1 LSRFKPAKT
10 AYHPHHPQPFFNV
23 PVILKRTLT
32 TLTLWAAII
41 ASLYFFK
48 AHAAVWIVALMAV
61 VSVCEF
67 NKLTRA
73 IGSHPFHIMG
83 MIIAGLMIAVPFY
96 FPQLRLAAADFLVAG
111 VLAGAIRILGE
122 RDLAT
127 RVGALASTL
136 FALAYVPLMLSYFVQ
151 IIGTY
156 TSAGFPYA
164 GVLFFIWVVIVTKL
178 CDTGALLT
186 GMAAGKHKMT
196 PVISPKKTWEGVV
209 GGVITSALISALFAW
224 LFSASLPSFF
234 TPRFAALA
242 ALPLAALGVIGD
254 LVESIIKRRA
264 GIKDSGNLAP
274 GIGGMFDMT
283 DSLILTAPAA
293 FWLLRLM

>member
-1 LSRFKPAKT
+1 M
-10 AYHPHHPQPFFNV
+10 

-73 IGSHPFHIMG
+73 IGSHPFRIMS
-83 MIIAGLMIAVPFY
+83 MVIAGLMIVVPFY
-96 FPQLRLAAADFLVAG
+96 FPRLHLDAADFLVIG

-136 FALAYVPLMLSYFVQ
+136 FALTYVPLMLGYFVR
-151 IIGTY
+151 IIGAHTND
-156 TSAGFPYA
+156 AQPYA

-186 GMAAGKHKMT
+186 GMAIGKHKMT

-224 LFSASLPSFF
+224 LFPASLPSFF
-234 TPRFAALA
+234 TPCFAALA
-242 ALPLAALGVIGD
+242 ALPLAVLGVIGD

-264 GIKDSGNLAP
+264 DIKDSGNLAP

>member
-1 LSRFKPAKT
+1 M
-10 AYHPHHPQPFFNV
+10 
-23 PVILKRTLT
+23 PVILKRTFS

-41 ASLYFFK
+41 SLLYFVG
-48 AHAAVWIVALMAV
+48 AHAAVWMVALMAV
-61 VSVCEF
+61 VSIYEF

-73 IGSHPFHIMG
+73 IGHHPFQVMS
-83 MIIAGLMIAVPFY
+83 MVVAGLMIIVPYY
-96 FPQLRLAAADFLVAG
+96 FPQWNFTASDLLVVG
-111 VLAGAIRILGE
+111 VLGTAIRILGE
-122 RDLAT
+122 RDPAT
-127 RVGALASTL
+127 RTETLSSTI
-136 FALAYVPLMLSYFVQ
+136 FALVYVPLMLGYFVR
-151 IIGTY
+151 IIGQY
-156 TSAGFPYA
+156 TAPSASA
-164 GVLFFIWVVIVTKL
+164 GVLFFVWVVIVTKL

-186 GMAAGKHKMT
+186 GMACGKHKMT

-224 LFSASLPSFF
+224 LFARWLPAGF
-234 TPRFAALA
+234 TPLFAALV
-242 ALPLAALGVIGD
+242 ALPLAVLGVIGD

-264 GIKDSGNLAP
+264 DIKDSGKLAP